1 MSEEITEMTSV
12 KNKNDRKALAGFA
25 FLHFLNDLHATVL
38 PTIIPMLVQSISIS
52 LTQAG
57 ILNAAFGLMHFVG
70 QPISGYIADR
80 QSRPWFAVWG
90 PLLSAASV
98 FLLPLSPNY
107 AFALAAVV
115 LMGIGTAMFHPQGNG
130 RAGSAANDKSL
141 AFFISLFFAC
151 GSFGSAVGPLYIVYA
166 ISLIG
171 KNWMPVLTIP
181 VFFIC
186 LYLWKTLKR
195 EKPQQSV
202 EDSGILDLFRSL
214 KEVIGKVWD
223 IVAITSIRDAVF
235 QGIKLFLPMLIVMR
249 GGSIALGGTALF
261 AVVFASTLSSIIG
274 GRLAGIVGDEK
285 VLIWSITIAPA
296 FTLLGLIVPGLAGI
310 CLLMVGFAFLESSAP
325 VTTSIA
331 QKKCIGAR
339 STASSFSSGVSWGI
353 ANLFAS
359 PIGFAADKM
368 GLAPTLYIVAVI
380 PWLITAWFIWHKY
393 CMHRSIYKL

>member
-1 MSEEITEMTSV
+1 MSEKITAAAR
-12 KNKNDRKALAGFA
+12 NNNDKKALAGFA

-38 PTIIPMLVQSISIS
+38 PTIIPMLVKSISIS

-70 QPISGYIADR
+70 QPVSGYIADR

-107 AFALAAVV
+107 AFAFMAVI

-151 GSFGSAVGPLYIVYA
+151 GSFGSAIGPLYIVYA
-166 ISLIG
+166 ISMIG
-171 KNWMPVLTIP
+171 EYWLPVLTIP

-186 LYLWKTLKR
+186 LYLWKTLKS
-195 EKPQQSV
+195 EPAQHTA
-202 EDSGILDLFRSL
+202 EGSGILDLFRSL
-214 KEVIGKVWD
+214 KDTVSKVWS
-223 IVAITSIRDAVF
+223 IIAITSIRDAVF

-261 AVVFASTLSSIIG
+261 AVVLASTISSIIG
-274 GRLAGIVGDEK
+274 GRLAGIIGDK
-285 VLIWSITIAPA
+285 NVLIWSITIAPA
-296 FTLLGLIVPGLAGI
+296 FTLLGLIVPGFVGI
-310 CLLMVGFAFLESSAP
+310 CLLMLGFAFLESSAP

-331 QKKCIGAR
+331 QKRCVGAR

-359 PIGFAADKM
+359 PVGFAADKI

-380 PWLITAWFIWHKY
+380 PWGITVWFAVE
-393 CMHRSIYKL
+393 KLRANKATNY